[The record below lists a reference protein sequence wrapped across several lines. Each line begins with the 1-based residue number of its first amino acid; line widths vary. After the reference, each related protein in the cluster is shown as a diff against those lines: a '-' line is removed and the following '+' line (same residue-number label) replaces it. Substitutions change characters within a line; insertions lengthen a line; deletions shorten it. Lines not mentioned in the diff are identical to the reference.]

1 MSMTTTIFTELRF
14 WLLIVFSLVIPFGI
28 YGVLLVKRA
37 ISRHT
42 VLILGFVL
50 VLIAGIDVYLLRS
63 LATLAKHT
71 ASLMDDAVFVS
82 EVSIALYLIPALFA
96 GIGINMISHILISH
110 LVKAEQRFKDEH
122 PTD

>member
-1 MSMTTTIFTELRF
+1 MTTTIFTELRF

-28 YGVLLVKRA
+28 YGILLAKRA
-37 ISRHT
+37 ISRHA

-50 VLIAGIDVYLLRS
+50 VVIAGIDVYLLRS

-71 ASLMDDAVFVS
+71 VSLMDDAVFVS
-82 EVSIALYLIPALFA
+82 EVSIALYILPALFA

-122 PTD
+122 PKD